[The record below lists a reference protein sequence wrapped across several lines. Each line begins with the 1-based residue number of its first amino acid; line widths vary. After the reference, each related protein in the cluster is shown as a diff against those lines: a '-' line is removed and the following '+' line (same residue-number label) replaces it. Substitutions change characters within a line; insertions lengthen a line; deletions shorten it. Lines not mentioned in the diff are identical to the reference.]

1 MKLRL
6 IRPMLVAACMLITAS
21 SASAIS
27 FHLSK
32 EGTVKA
38 TTEGLQEVVTPSG
51 KIVCEEVT
59 GSGRAMPVTAALT
72 LLVTYGKCEAFGLK
86 ATIST
91 GTLSLNANGT
101 LRIGNSD
108 KFIVTTGTGH
118 CSVLIQS
125 ESETSVKV
133 LGTIKYT
140 NNANGTVGS
149 EASIKDVNYE
159 VHASKAGSVCGEP
172 GELNVAGYRGKFINT
187 LEGGTIKV
195 E

>member
-1 MKLRL
+1 M
-6 IRPMLVAACMLITAS
+6 
-21 SASAIS
+21 
-27 FHLSK
+27 
-32 EGTVKA
+32 
-38 TTEGLQEVVTPSG
+38 Q
-51 KIVCEEVT
+51 
-59 GSGRAMPVTAALT
+59 VTAALT

-101 LRIGNSD
+101 LRIGNTD
-108 KFIVTTGTGH
+108 KLAVTTGTGH

-125 ESETSVKV
+125 EGETSVKV

-149 EASIKDVNYE
+149 EDDVSGVSYE

-172 GELNVAGYRGKFINT
+172 GELNVASYKGKFVST